1 MTDKKETTKKA
12 TISKKDVKEVSKI
25 ASELFS
31 LIGVDVE
38 IKATEDKKNDAIL
51 ISVKAEKESGLL
63 IGARGETLISL
74 QTIISM
80 IFQQK
85 SEKWIRILLNIAD
98 WREKE
103 EERLKRMAE
112 QVAER
117 ARTTKEPQTLYNLTA
132 NQRRIIHMALSE
144 EDDLATESQGEGRN
158 RYLTIKVK

>member
-1 MTDKKETTKKA
+1 MTDKKEITKKA
-12 TISKKDVKEVSKI
+12 KISKKDVKEVKEV

-31 LIGVDVE
+31 LIGVDVDL
-38 IKATEDKKNDAIL
+38 KASEDKKNDAIL

-85 SEKWIRILLNIAD
+85 SESWIRILLNIAD

-103 EERLKRMAE
+103 EERLQGMAE

-117 ARTTKEPQTLYNLTA
+117 ARTTSEPQTLYNLTA
-132 NQRRIIHMALSE
+132 NQRRIIHMTLSE
-144 EDDLATESQGEGRN
+144 EKDLVTESQGEGRN